1 MRGGGQVGDRVVG
14 RRSGIGSSQS
24 SGQAGDR
31 GVGRG
36 GGIGNSQSSGQA
48 GDRVVGRG
56 GGIGNNQS
64 SGQAGDR
71 GVGRG
76 GGIGNNQSSGQAGDR
91 GVGQGGVHSSD
102 RGVGDVDVEYDFHL
116 MNSPIES
123 SAGDDESA
131 FHVAPA
137 RRGSACQAQ
146 VPEPINRDWI
156 WVVEGE
162 FSNQG
167 TATRTISSN
176 LISLW
181 SGPWDSWRDVPN
193 EHRTRLFERFQWE
206 ERNHAPIY
214 RCWENCIAGKFPTL
228 LRNVRKEAKAMAK
241 QQGKNVG
248 DDMTDLIDFKPTWI
262 RSEIWK
268 QMLDHWNT
276 PKWKAKSLRNKEI
289 RSRATGGKHTLGSQ
303 SYVTMKRKAER
314 KLGRELTIREA
325 YKQSHCRKGS
335 RPLDKDLSCSNSLIL
350 DVDSEGDAQEE
361 NLVWVDA
368 RAEETWVN
376 IRLNMK
382 VFLRRSMGK
391 NVINIQNL
399 TKTCGHEL
407 RAIIKEK
414 GTG

>member
-1 MRGGGQVGDRVVG
+1 MARTMGRGSVPAGGRGVGQDVGQAGGRGIGRGSSQGSHLATTQEVWRCGGRVYMRGGGQVGDRVVG
-14 RRSGIGSSQS
+14 RRSGIGS
-24 SGQAGDR
+24 
-31 GVGRG
+31 
-36 GGIGNSQSSGQA
+36 NS
-48 GDRVVGRG
+48 
-56 GGIGNNQS
+56 QS

-137 RRGSACQAQ
+137 RRGSASQAQ

-193 EHRTRLFERFQWE
+193 EHRTRLFERFQVCVLRQFLFNLLEYYVCLFNFFFLHRCIISGRRETMHQFIGAGRSALLVNSPLCCVTYGRRLKLW
-206 ERNHAPIY
+206 RN
-214 RCWENCIAGKFPTL
+214 NK
-228 LRNVRKEAKAMAK
+228 VK
-241 QQGKNVG
+241 
-248 DDMTDLIDFKPTWI
+248 
-262 RSEIWK
+262 
-268 QMLDHWNT
+268 ML
-276 PKWKAKSLRNKEI
+276 E
-289 RSRATGGKHTLGSQ
+289 
-303 SYVTMKRKAER
+303 
-314 KLGRELTIREA
+314 TI
-325 YKQSHCRKGS
+325 
-335 RPLDKDLSCSNSLIL
+335 
-350 DVDSEGDAQEE
+350 
-361 NLVWVDA
+361 
-368 RAEETWVN
+368 
-376 IRLNMK
+376 
-382 VFLRRSMGK
+382 
-391 NVINIQNL
+391 
-399 TKTCGHEL
+399 
-407 RAIIKEK
+407 
-414 GTG
+414 